1 MRQCDL
7 LRIILWKQKKKKKDL
22 ILVGKQKISLIKTKK
37 KNNFAQETN
46 EINQF
51 EMIKWGH

>member
-7 LRIILWKQKKKKKDL
+7 LRIIDL

-37 KNNFAQETN
+37 KNNFAQKT
-46 EINQF
+46 
-51 EMIKWGH
+51 